1 MKVKLINGSEDPEEL
16 VCTAAR
22 NDYREDGI
30 IGNSFGEL
38 MAEIEPDD
46 DHLNEVGNE
55 QAEGPVNKRNWAE
68 LREERIPFEVQVE
81 ARKRTL
87 IDHLID
93 NGHWGPFEHPQAVI
107 AVEGVTRVVT
117 HQMVR
122 HRHFSYDQQSLR
134 YVSIEDV
141 EVVDDQFRVP
151 EFGEAEEAVDREG
164 VHEIEDVT
172 EVKDIYG
179 NAYDRAM
186 REYQALR
193 DRGVPKEKAR
203 LVLPMGIKTNIVMSG
218 NARAWMHILNVRTKA
233 DVQGE
238 TRECADA
245 IFEELKEWMPYT
257 MQKYDEDVL
266 PLKLNP

>member
-1 MKVKLINGSEDPEEL
+1 MNVKLINGTEEPERT
-16 VCTAAR
+16 VCRAAR

-30 IGNSFGEL
+30 IGHSFDEV
-38 MAEIEPDD
+38 MADIDPDD
-46 DHLNEVGNE
+46 HHLNTVGNE
-55 QAEGPVNKRNWAE
+55 QSDKPVNKRDWAE
-68 LREERIPFEVQVE
+68 LRPGRIPNHVLRE
-81 ARKRTL
+81 AKKRTL

-93 NGHWGPFEHPQAVI
+93 RRHWGPFEHPQAVI
-107 AVEGVTRVVT
+107 AIEGVTRVVT

-141 EVVDDQFRVP
+141 EVVDDQFRIP
-151 EFGEAEEAVDREG
+151 EFRGENEAVDREG

-193 DRGVPKEKAR
+193 DRNVPKEKAR
-203 LVLPMGIKTNIVMSG
+203 LVLPMGVKTNIVMSG
-218 NARAWMHILNVRTKA
+218 NARAWMHILNVRTKG

-245 IFEELKEWMPYT
+245 IFRELKEWMPYT
-257 MQKYDEDVL
+257 MGRYDEDIL
-266 PLKLNP
+266 PMKLNP